1 MCQCFGGPPS
11 FSLGSVGRS
20 RTLNTTLASE
30 SQMSDASNISLRALL
45 LVGCFIFA
53 AGPSNSL
60 AADAYQGK
68 DIAERWCT
76 GCHVV
81 ERDQKAPAIDQ
92 APPFASIA
100 RMPEFDANK
109 LAMLLLKPH
118 PNMPKLS
125 LSRAEVA
132 NLADYVLTL
141 K

>member
-1 MCQCFGGPPS
+1 M
-11 FSLGSVGRS
+11 
-20 RTLNTTLASE
+20 LNPFAKL
-30 SQMSDASNISLRALL
+30 LRAVLL
-45 LVGCFIFA
+45 AGCFTFTA
-53 AGPSNSL
+53 EVGPSTSL

-81 ERDQKAPAIDQ
+81 ENEQKRPATDQ
-92 APPFASIA
+92 APPFSLVA
-100 RMPEFDANK
+100 RTPDFDANK

-132 NLADYVLTL
+132 NLADYILTL

>member
-1 MCQCFGGPPS
+1 MK
-11 FSLGSVGRS
+11 
-20 RTLNTTLASE
+20 
-30 SQMSDASNISLRALL
+30 ISLERIMRVLL
-45 LVGCFIFA
+45 LVGCSTVTA
-53 AGPSNSL
+53 VVGPSASL
-60 AADAYQGK
+60 AADVYQGK

-81 ERDQKAPAIDQ
+81 ENDQKRPAIDQ

-100 RMPEFDANK
+100 RTSEFDANK

-125 LSRAEVA
+125 LSRAEVS
-132 NLADYVLTL
+132 NLAEYILTL

>member
-1 MCQCFGGPPS
+1 MKTF
-11 FSLGSVGRS
+11 FER
-20 RTLNTTLASE
+20 
-30 SQMSDASNISLRALL
+30 ILRALL
-45 LVGCFIFA
+45 LVGCFTVTA
-53 AGPSNSL
+53 VVRPSTSL

-81 ERDQKAPAIDQ
+81 ENEQKRPAIDQ
-92 APPFASIA
+92 APPFASVA
-100 RMPEFDANK
+100 RTPEFDANK

-125 LSRAEVA
+125 LSRAEVS
-132 NLADYVLTL
+132 NLAEYILTL

>member
-1 MCQCFGGPPS
+1 
-11 FSLGSVGRS
+11 
-20 RTLNTTLASE
+20 
-30 SQMSDASNISLRALL
+30 MSNPFAKLLRAALL
-45 LVGCFIFA
+45 AGCFTFTA
-53 AGPSNSL
+53 VVGPSTSL

-81 ERDQKAPAIDQ
+81 ENEQKRPATDQ
-92 APPFASIA
+92 APPFASVA
-100 RMPEFDANK
+100 TTPDFDANK

-132 NLADYVLTL
+132 NLADYILTL

>member
-1 MCQCFGGPPS
+1 
-11 FSLGSVGRS
+11 
-20 RTLNTTLASE
+20 
-30 SQMSDASNISLRALL
+30 MSKPFEQILRALL
-45 LVGCFIFA
+45 VVGCSTIA
-53 AGPSNSL
+53 AAVGPSISR
-60 AADAYQGK
+60 AADVYQGK

-81 ERDQKAPAIDQ
+81 EHEQKTPAIDQ

-118 PNMPKLS
+118 SNMPKLS
-125 LSRAEVA
+125 LIRVEVA
-132 NLADYVLTL
+132 NLADYILTQ